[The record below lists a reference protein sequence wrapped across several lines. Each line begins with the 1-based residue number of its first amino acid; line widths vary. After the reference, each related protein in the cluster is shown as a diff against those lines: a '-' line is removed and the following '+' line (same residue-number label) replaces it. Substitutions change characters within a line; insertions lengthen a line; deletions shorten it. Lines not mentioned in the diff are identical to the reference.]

1 MMVKRHNPEKNICDD
16 GASTAGAAA
25 LPKRLIA
32 TADVVHDLQRQN
44 AIPEFLTVVYCEGD
58 KRLNVE

>member
-1 MMVKRHNPEKNICDD
+1 MNTSKHLLSAISEWQQRNN
-16 GASTAGAAA
+16 TTQ

-32 TADVVHDLQRQN
+32 TADVIHDLQRQN
-44 AIPEFLTVVYCEGD
+44 AIPEFLEVVYCEGD

>member
-1 MMVKRHNPEKNICDD
+1 MNTSKHLMSAISEWQTINC
-16 GASTAGAAA
+16 TTA

>member
-1 MMVKRHNPEKNICDD
+1 MNTSKHLI
-16 GASTAGAAA
+16 AAISEWQARNRTTA

-32 TADVVHDLQRQN
+32 TADVVQDLQRQN
-44 AIPEFLTVVYCEGD
+44 AIPEFLEVVYCEGD

>member
-1 MMVKRHNPEKNICDD
+1 MQTQKHLLAAISEWQARN
-16 GASTAGAAA
+16 STTA

-32 TADVVHDLQRQN
+32 TADVVHELQRQN
-44 AIPEFLTVVYCEGD
+44 AIPEFLTVVYCDGD

>member
-1 MMVKRHNPEKNICDD
+1 MNTSKHLI
-16 GASTAGAAA
+16 AAISEWQA
-25 LPKRLIA
+25 RNYTTTLPKRLIA
-32 TADVVHDLQRQN
+32 TADVVQDLQRQN

>member
-1 MMVKRHNPEKNICDD
+1 MQTQKHLL
-16 GASTAGAAA
+16 AAISEWQYRNCTTA

-32 TADVVHDLQRQN
+32 TADVIQELQRQN

-58 KRLNVE
+58 KRLNVD

>member
-1 MMVKRHNPEKNICDD
+1 MNTSKHLIAAISEWQARNC
-16 GASTAGAAA
+16 TAA

-32 TADVVHDLQRQN
+32 TADVIQDLQRQN
-44 AIPEFLTVVYCEGD
+44 AIPEFLAVVYCEGD

>member
-1 MMVKRHNPEKNICDD
+1 MNTSKHLMAAISEWQARN
-16 GASTAGAAA
+16 STTA

-32 TADVVHDLQRQN
+32 TADVIQDLQRQN
-44 AIPEFLTVVYCEGD
+44 AIPEFLTVVYCEAD